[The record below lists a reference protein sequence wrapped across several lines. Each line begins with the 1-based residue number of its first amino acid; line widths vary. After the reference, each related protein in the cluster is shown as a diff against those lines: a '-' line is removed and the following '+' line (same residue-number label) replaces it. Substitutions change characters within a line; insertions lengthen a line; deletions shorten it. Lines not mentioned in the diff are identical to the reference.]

1 MSSNWTRVRQPS
13 VISPLIHEQKGCKR
27 FWNTNNNL
35 EEKQRILFSLLSQ
48 RRRPKR
54 MRLSGGN
61 ASVWGSKGCNAAA
74 LGSQT
79 HNQLH
84 STRTTDIS
92 WILRWAAFLAPLHGS
107 SCRPLG
113 KVLSFGRYAYASD
126 LWNRLGSLKG
136 LKYSLI
142 HQKTSTSLQLQR
154 TQSSRQIKCQSQ
166 CKGHTLSEDCSGRKP
181 PHTSKHRGTQ
191 TSTSFAKLAIRN
203 KWMGQKKKHAS
214 T

>member
-92 WILRWAAFLAPLHGS
+92 WILRSWDGLPSWHPFMGQAADRWARSFPLEGMPM
-107 SCRPLG
+107 RLIYEIAQEALR
-113 KVLSFGRYAYASD
+113 V
-126 LWNRLGSLKG
+126 WNTPWSIKKLQQVYSYKG
-136 LKYSLI
+136 LNLPGKSSASLNARVI
-142 HQKTSTSLQLQR
+142 HSQKTAPAGSHHIPQNTEEHRPQHLS
-154 TQSSRQIKCQSQ
+154 QS
-166 CKGHTLSEDCSGRKP
+166 
-181 PHTSKHRGTQ
+181 
-191 TSTSFAKLAIRN
+191 
-203 KWMGQKKKHAS
+203 
-214 T
+214 